1 MQRRCTY
8 GFCELPDSTKCFW
21 CIVRILWC
29 VCVCG
34 VCVCG
39 VCACVCDLSL
49 IFSPYP
55 FQFSWI
61 WLLFTL
67 NRFYQLLVATCML
80 ICLLTF
86 PIISHNLAKKVVK
99 DAIGCHLLLDTH
111 PHRSVQ
117 GCCCIQGLLWRTRGN
132 LLRCDYSLFYG
143 IFPLPYCRVL
153 LAKTS
158 ETIIIQTISVLFCVY
173 DIGV

>member
-1 MQRRCTY
+1 
-8 GFCELPDSTKCFW
+8 
-21 CIVRILWC
+21 
-29 VCVCG
+29 
-34 VCVCG
+34 
-39 VCACVCDLSL
+39 
-49 IFSPYP
+49 
-55 FQFSWI
+55 
-61 WLLFTL
+61 
-67 NRFYQLLVATCML
+67 ML

-111 PHRSVQ
+111 LHRSVQ

-132 LLRCDYSLFYG
+132 LLGCDYSLFYG
-143 IFPLPYCRVL
+143 IFPLPYCKVLGCDYSLFYGIFPLPYCKVL

-173 DIGV
+173 DIGG

>member
-1 MQRRCTY
+1 MIRLTTAISSFVVQRRCIY
-8 GFCELPDSTKCFW
+8 GFCELPDSTLLLVHCKN
-21 CIVRILWC
+21 IV

-34 VCVCG
+34 VCVH
-39 VCACVCDLSL
+39 VCV
-49 IFSPYP
+49 IFQCPYP

-111 PHRSVQ
+111 LHRSVQ

-132 LLRCDYSLFYG
+132 LLGCDYSLFYG
-143 IFPLPYCRVL
+143 IFPLPYCKVL
-153 LAKTS
+153 LAKRQRQLLS
-158 ETIIIQTISVLFCVY
+158 KLLV
-173 DIGV
+173 

>member
-1 MQRRCTY
+1 
-8 GFCELPDSTKCFW
+8 
-21 CIVRILWC
+21 
-29 VCVCG
+29 
-34 VCVCG
+34 
-39 VCACVCDLSL
+39 
-49 IFSPYP
+49 
-55 FQFSWI
+55 
-61 WLLFTL
+61 
-67 NRFYQLLVATCML
+67 ML

-111 PHRSVQ
+111 LHRSVQ

-132 LLRCDYSLFYG
+132 LLGCD
-143 IFPLPYCRVL
+143 FPLLWVPYCKVL

-173 DIGV
+173 DIGG